1 MNLTTFRNKFA
12 NFTFATFFTFMSKY
26 EFSNNLSK

>member
-12 NFTFATFFTFMSKY
+12 NFTLAFFIFMKKY